1 MLRLKY
7 CLSVLFVGSLQSANV
22 RHRSRSEKLE
32 LQLASLSRKKI
43 VFGANDNAVKVK
55 AKLEQAYPKLEK
67 EGGFEILRS
76 GVSTSVCGLCVLKTP
91 AASGYSVHF
100 LRNESGLG
108 QALAYL
114 HPLQRVHDMPLSV
127 TVIIL
132 SSRVAILRSSITR
145 HNSLLHWRIFVG
157 VLK

>member
-1 MLRLKY
+1 MA
-7 CLSVLFVGSLQSANV
+7 G
-22 RHRSRSEKLE
+22 
-32 LQLASLSRKKI
+32 LSRKNF
-43 VFGANDNAVKVK
+43 VFGAKDNAVKVK

-76 GVSTSVCGLCVLKTP
+76 GVSTSVSGLCVLKPQRRVVTV
-91 AASGYSVHF
+91 YIF

-108 QALAYL
+108 QALAYV